1 MTRTVAILL
10 TRKQRLLERLEE
22 EPRLNRQDK
31 IARLLAKINVMLNRL
46 DRVLLE
52 ARVMRR

>member
-1 MTRTVAILL
+1 
-10 TRKQRLLERLEE
+10 
-22 EPRLNRQDK
+22 LNRQDK